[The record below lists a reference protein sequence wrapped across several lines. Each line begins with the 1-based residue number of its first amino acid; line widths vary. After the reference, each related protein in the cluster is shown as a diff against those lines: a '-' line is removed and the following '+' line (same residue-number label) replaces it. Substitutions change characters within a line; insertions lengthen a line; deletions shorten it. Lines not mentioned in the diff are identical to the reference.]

1 MPFCDIDAV
10 SLRPTLSV
18 LSLLS
23 AATLLVGCEDTPSVP
38 PPQADASHAVV
49 LETYLRALLAEDCVT
64 AQALGTDTFTVGN
77 GELCDAVVVSAF
89 EPIGEPAGPRDGE
102 VTYSTVLTTSG
113 SGDGSI
119 RPGRLTWFYSLAER
133 DGEWRLV
140 GGGSGP

>member
-1 MPFCDIDAV
+1 M
-10 SLRPTLSV
+10 
-18 LSLLS
+18 
-23 AATLLVGCEDTPSVP
+23 
-38 PPQADASHAVV
+38 V

-64 AQALGTDTFTVGN
+64 AHALGTDTFTVGN